1 MNEIV
6 TYYDA
11 LASTYDEN
19 RFNNTYGQ
27 FIDNQERRILNRL
40 LTNKD
45 EIILDLACGT
55 GRLLNYATLGADAS
69 MEMVKIS
76 KSKFPEKVILLCEA
90 DQLKIEDNSID
101 TIISFHF
108 FMHLEEKKIDA
119 ILEECNRI
127 LKKNG
132 RIIFDIPSRKRRELL
147 GYKKKDWHGA
157 KSFSIDEL
165 KLKSNFKLKK
175 TIGFLFLPIHRFP
188 KFCRKFLTVVDS
200 FLAVSC
206 LKEYSS
212 YLIIEFEKK

>member
-6 TYYDA
+6 NYYDT

-27 FIDNQERRILNRL
+27 FIDNQERKILNKL
-40 LTNKD
+40 LTNKN

-55 GRLLNYATLGADAS
+55 GRLLNYASLGVDAS
-69 MEMVKIS
+69 RAMVEIS
-76 KSKFPEKVILLCEA
+76 KAKFPKKTILLCEA

-108 FMHLEEKKIDA
+108 FMHLEEGKIDA

-132 RIIFDIPSRKRRELL
+132 RIIFDIPSRKRRKLL

-157 KSFSIDEL
+157 KSFSIDDL
-165 KLKSNFKLKK
+165 KLKPNFKLKK

-188 KFCRKFLTVVDS
+188 KFCRKFLIELDS
-200 FLAVSC
+200 LLAVSF